1 MKLFGEATV
10 VVVSLLCVCQGQG
23 RSRLSFPRM
32 RGRMLL
38 PEPGLQLC
46 RPSPCA
52 LQCEYGREIDARGCA
67 VCRCQ
72 AAPEI
77 PTTDNPADLE
87 QTAPVPLDLTEGD
100 HRMNMTIGQ
109 LTICEKKSCLVFL
122 TVPSDFGEFCRQE
135 QNSNLSSCLLQS
147 ERPDD
152 FTHYITRF
160 GLDAFGV
167 DPEDYANLTVPQGN
181 DTKLSIHPQSGLES
195 LNPCARESKFVNLR
209 TARNRKDE
217 EVELWVGSDR
227 NGRTKLQLMHEVR
240 CRSATPVHHGCGTA
254 SAGGFCT
261 EEKTLQ
267 RAYVI
272 SKDTLKPRPDW
283 IYVKTSCS
291 CHVEGL
297 G

>member
-1 MKLFGEATV
+1 MKIYREVIAV
-10 VVVSLLCVCQGQG
+10 VFVSVLCFCQGQG

-32 RGRMLL
+32 RSRMLL

-52 LQCEYGREIDARGCA
+52 LQCEYGRETDARGCP

-72 AAPEI
+72 EAPDSIDSSEV
-77 PTTDNPADLE
+77 PTTNNPANLE
-87 QTAPVPLDLTEGD
+87 RTDPVPLT
-100 HRMNMTIGQ
+100 
-109 LTICEKKSCLVFL
+109 
-122 TVPSDFGEFCRQE
+122 TVPSDFDEFCSQE
-135 QNSNLSSCLLQS
+135 HNSNLSSCLLQN

-152 FTHYITRF
+152 FTYYITRF

-167 DPEDYANLTVPQGN
+167 DPEDFANLTVQQGN
-181 DTKLSIHPQSGLES
+181 KTKPSFHPLSGVES
-195 LNPCARESKFVNLR
+195 LNPCAANGKFVNPR
-209 TARNRKDE
+209 TALNRKNE

-227 NGRTKLQLMHEVR
+227 NGRTKLQLIHEVS
-240 CRSATPVHHGCGTA
+240 CRSATPVHQGCGTA

-272 SKDTLKPRPDW
+272 SQDTLQPRPDW

-291 CHVEGL
+291 CHVERL

>member
-1 MKLFGEATV
+1 MELFREATVV
-10 VVVSLLCVCQGQG
+10 VVVSLLCFCQGQV

-32 RGRMLL
+32 RGRLLL

-52 LQCEYGREIDARGCA
+52 LQCEYGRETDARGCPLCH
-67 VCRCQ
+67 CRT
-72 AAPEI
+72 APDDINNGEI
-77 PTTDNPADLE
+77 PTTDNPANLE
-87 QTAPVPLDLTEGD
+87 QTVPVPLT
-100 HRMNMTIGQ
+100 
-109 LTICEKKSCLVFL
+109 

-135 QNSNLSSCLLQS
+135 HNSNLSSCLLQS

-152 FTHYITRF
+152 FAHFVTRF
-160 GLDAFGV
+160 GIDAFGV
-167 DPEDYANLTVPQGN
+167 DPEDYANLTVPHGN
-181 DTKLSIHPQSGLES
+181 ETKLSVHPQSGLQS
-195 LNPCARESKFVNLR
+195 LNPCARIMKFVHLR
-209 TARNRKDE
+209 TAQNRNNE
-217 EVELWVGSDR
+217 EVELWVASDG
-227 NGRTKLQLMHEVR
+227 NGRTRLQPMHEVT
-240 CRSATPVHHGCGTA
+240 CRSATPVHSGCGTA

-267 RAYVI
+267 SAYVI
-272 SKDTLKPRPDW
+272 SRDTLKPYRDW

>member
-1 MKLFGEATV
+1 MELFREATVV
-10 VVVSLLCVCQGQG
+10 VVVSLLCFSQGQV

-32 RGRMLL
+32 RGRLLL

-52 LQCEYGREIDARGCA
+52 LQCEYGRETGARGCPL
-67 VCRCQ
+67 CRCRT
-72 AAPEI
+72 APDDINNGEI
-77 PTTDNPADLE
+77 PTTDNPANLE
-87 QTAPVPLDLTEGD
+87 QTVPVPLT
-100 HRMNMTIGQ
+100 
-109 LTICEKKSCLVFL
+109 

-135 QNSNLSSCLLQS
+135 HNSNLSSCLLQS

-152 FTHYITRF
+152 FAHFVTR
-160 GLDAFGV
+160 
-167 DPEDYANLTVPQGN
+167 
-181 DTKLSIHPQSGLES
+181 LSVHPQSGLQS
-195 LNPCARESKFVNLR
+195 LNPCARIVKFIHLR
-209 TARNRKDE
+209 TAQNRNNE
-217 EVELWVGSDR
+217 EVELWVASDG
-227 NGRTKLQLMHEVR
+227 NGRTRLQPMHEVT
-240 CRSATPVHHGCGTA
+240 CRSATPVHNGCGTA

-267 RAYVI
+267 SAYVI
-272 SKDTLKPRPDW
+272 SRDTLKPYRDW

>member
-1 MKLFGEATV
+1 MKLFGEATVV

-23 RSRLSFPRM
+23 RGRLSFPRM

-77 PTTDNPADLE
+77 PTTESPADLE
-87 QTAPVPLDLTEGD
+87 QTAPVPLDLT
-100 HRMNMTIGQ
+100 
-109 LTICEKKSCLVFL
+109 